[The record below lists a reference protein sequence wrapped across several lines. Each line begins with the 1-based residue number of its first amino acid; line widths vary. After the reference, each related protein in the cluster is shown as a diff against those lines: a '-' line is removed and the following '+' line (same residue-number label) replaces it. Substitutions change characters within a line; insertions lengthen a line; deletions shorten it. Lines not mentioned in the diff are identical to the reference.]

1 MIKRLWD
8 AMEANAHMKT
18 KSRKKFSL
26 ILINEYNKFQ
36 KKFFYKW
43 KDHREEHKKAA
54 LHKK

>member
-26 ILINEYNKFQ
+26 ILINEYNKVQ